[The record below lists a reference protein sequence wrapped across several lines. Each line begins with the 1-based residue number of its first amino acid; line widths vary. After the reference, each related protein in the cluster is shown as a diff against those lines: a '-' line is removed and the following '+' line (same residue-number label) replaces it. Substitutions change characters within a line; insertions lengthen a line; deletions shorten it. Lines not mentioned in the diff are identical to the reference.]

1 MQIIIQP
8 IEKDIDN
15 NILKLLYD
23 SIAAEFDNVI
33 VAPTLKIDIQNFIDR
48 RKNQIRST
56 DLLHWILERVKPTKK
71 EMKILSICDKN
82 AYSGNLNFVF
92 GEASLGGQV
101 AAIYLPRLRPEFYD
115 LGFIYI
121 NRS

>member
-1 MQIIIQP
+1 MLVINYKLILLHLMQIIIQP

-23 SIAAEFDNVI
+23 SISAEFDNVI

-56 DLLHWILERVKPTKK
+56 DLLHWILESSQLKK
-71 EMKILSICDKN
+71 K
-82 AYSGNLNFVF
+82 
-92 GEASLGGQV
+92 
-101 AAIYLPRLRPEFYD
+101 
-115 LGFIYI
+115 
-121 NRS
+121 

>member
-56 DLLHWILERVKPTKK
+56 DLLHWILESSQLKK
-71 EMKILSICDKN
+71 K
-82 AYSGNLNFVF
+82 
-92 GEASLGGQV
+92 
-101 AAIYLPRLRPEFYD
+101 
-115 LGFIYI
+115 
-121 NRS
+121 

>member
-23 SIAAEFDNVI
+23 SISAEFDNVI

-56 DLLHWILERVKPTKK
+56 DLLHWILESSQLKK
-71 EMKILSICDKN
+71 K
-82 AYSGNLNFVF
+82 
-92 GEASLGGQV
+92 
-101 AAIYLPRLRPEFYD
+101 
-115 LGFIYI
+115 
-121 NRS
+121 

>member
-15 NILKLLYD
+15 NILKLLSD
-23 SIAAEFDNVI
+23 SISGEFDNVI

-56 DLLHWILERVKPTKK
+56 DLLHWILESSQLKK
-71 EMKILSICDKN
+71 K
-82 AYSGNLNFVF
+82 
-92 GEASLGGQV
+92 
-101 AAIYLPRLRPEFYD
+101 
-115 LGFIYI
+115 
-121 NRS
+121 

>member
-1 MQIIIQP
+1 LILLHLIQIIIQP

-23 SIAAEFDNVI
+23 SISAEFDNVI

-56 DLLHWILERVKPTKK
+56 DLLHWILESSQLKK
-71 EMKILSICDKN
+71 K
-82 AYSGNLNFVF
+82 
-92 GEASLGGQV
+92 
-101 AAIYLPRLRPEFYD
+101 
-115 LGFIYI
+115 
-121 NRS
+121 

>member
-23 SIAAEFDNVI
+23 SISAEFDNVI

-56 DLLHWILERVKPTKK
+56 NLLHWILESSQLKK
-71 EMKILSICDKN
+71 K
-82 AYSGNLNFVF
+82 
-92 GEASLGGQV
+92 
-101 AAIYLPRLRPEFYD
+101 
-115 LGFIYI
+115 
-121 NRS
+121 